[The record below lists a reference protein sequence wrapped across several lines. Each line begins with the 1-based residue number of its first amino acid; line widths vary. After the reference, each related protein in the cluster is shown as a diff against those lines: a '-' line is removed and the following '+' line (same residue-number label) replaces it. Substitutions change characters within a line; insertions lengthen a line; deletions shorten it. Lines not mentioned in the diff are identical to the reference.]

1 MKKVKDSQKRWKQL
15 VTMLLVA
22 ALLVTGTPDVVGF
35 ASEGT
40 QEQVTAAAE
49 QSQKTQEKAQ
59 KESVQEETV
68 VQDHEQMSEEAGG
81 QQSSSSHSDTAV
93 KEENTEKERSAA
105 GTTERSERGN
115 PAIVSG
121 ISGIE
126 LAQEI
131 IMYAYMNYK
140 FPEKI
145 FSEERSEVYWTGWAL
160 AEYQWDTCRRFKD
173 IFSRIPLSEIVT
185 MYSVYHEMDIGHF
198 IEDMNKKYMSV
209 TQEIH
214 LKTIRENRGISQV
227 ELAALS
233 GVKLRSIQMYEQKV
247 NDIDKAQV
255 RTLYKL
261 SRVLGCSIEDLL
273 ENPEL

>member
-1 MKKVKDSQKRWKQL
+1 M
-15 VTMLLVA
+15 M
-22 ALLVTGTPDVVGF
+22 
-35 ASEGT
+35 
-40 QEQVTAAAE
+40 
-49 QSQKTQEKAQ
+49 
-59 KESVQEETV
+59 
-68 VQDHEQMSEEAGG
+68 
-81 QQSSSSHSDTAV
+81 
-93 KEENTEKERSAA
+93 RSKIWLNVLIM
-105 GTTERSERGN
+105 RL
-115 PAIVSG
+115 AIVVLMQIYFQGCLSNLDMQTNLSVE
-121 ISGIE
+121 I
-126 LAQEI
+126 QEI

-145 FSEERSEVYWTGWAL
+145 FSEERSEVYWAGWAL
-160 AEYQWDTCRRFKD
+160 AEYQWATCRRFKD

-247 NDIDKAQV
+247 NDIDKAQA

>member
-1 MKKVKDSQKRWKQL
+1 MIHAYSESYLYDAKQNL
-15 VTMLLVA
+15 
-22 ALLVTGTPDVVGF
+22 
-35 ASEGT
+35 
-40 QEQVTAAAE
+40 AE
-49 QSQKTQEKAQ
+49 CFDYAISNCRFNADIFSRLFVQSGYADKF
-59 KESVQEETV
+59 
-68 VQDHEQMSEEAGG
+68 
-81 QQSSSSHSDTAV
+81 
-93 KEENTEKERSAA
+93 
-105 GTTERSERGN
+105 ERGN

-131 IMYAYMNYK
+131 IMYAYTNYK
-140 FPEKI
+140 FPKKI
-145 FSEERSEVYWTGWAL
+145 FSEERSEVYWAGWAL

-198 IEDMNKKYMSV
+198 SEYMNKRYISI

-247 NDIDKAQV
+247 NDIDKAQA

-261 SRVLGCSIEDLL
+261 SRVLGCNIEDLL